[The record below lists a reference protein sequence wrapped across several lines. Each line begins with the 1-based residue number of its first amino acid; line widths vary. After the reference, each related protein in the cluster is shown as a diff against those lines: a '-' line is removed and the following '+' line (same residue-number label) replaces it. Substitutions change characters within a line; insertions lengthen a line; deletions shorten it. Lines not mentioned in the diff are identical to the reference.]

1 MSIPFSR
8 RDFLQAAAAIIG
20 STYPEVRGFATA
32 VNSSASPTVRE
43 LKGRGKLFPADL
55 EAFEWSQF
63 QAAGYPVPVTGIV
76 YRQMLASW
84 SQFGAGSGIRPAS
97 GVPMGGIDT
106 GAFGYSS
113 IFNHYTPQ
121 GGPLNTP
128 YLGLGIGDK
137 VWVLTSRR
145 TKNYAGD
152 CRPSLG
158 PPMTFF
164 ETPGLAEINGVDYW
178 GHYPIADTQ
187 FQTDA
192 PVSVG
197 VRSWAPFIPGDSKTS
212 NTPGAIFEVHLANS
226 TSEKQTGTL
235 AFSFPGFGAH
245 RSRDEIVGWTDLS
258 TTPVLSAPHVER
270 RNAPEGLNGTWV
282 EDKAWGMSYVL
293 AALDETGVRVGGA
306 MGVDGSKWTKIVTG
320 LPPAVQETGDD
331 GGSSV
336 AIDFGLAPHSEKVV
350 RIVLAWYA
358 PVWEGNGNP
367 GTGGKVIY
375 TRDLAN
381 YHDGQVDPKGGPG
394 STGKSYTHMYAS
406 RFADAGAVATFL
418 ARHHAPLLKRII
430 AWQSE
435 IYSEKNLPGFLADM
449 LVNAFYYFGPCSIWA
464 QAKPPIGD
472 WCKPEDGLF
481 ALSEA
486 PRSCAHMNTFQNAAI
501 GGPFLSMFFP
511 DLALS
516 TLRAFR
522 AAQNEEGN
530 LPCVLGLWM
539 DVAFPLGYEYQKV
552 MNPGNYLGLLHWQ
565 WKSSGGEDF
574 LREFYPS
581 AKRLMEYSISLRK
594 DMGLEQILAMPP
606 GGGAEWFEDR
616 TMYGYEAFAGSYRLM
631 GAELMREWAKAN
643 GDEDY
648 ARKMDATIHAG
659 KEALE
664 KYLWRGDHY
673 LVYNDPTTGKTFDAF
688 YTPQLDGQY
697 FAHVS
702 GAPRVLPK
710 ENVEKILTVLRE
722 KVCKI
727 SKFGIPPNYSNPDGS
742 MWTGSSNPYMA
753 GKYVYTNHQVFW
765 LATLSI
771 YEGHKEFALDL
782 LQKQLHQYCCRWGY
796 MWDGVNCCS
805 GYGDDGEISYGWDY
819 WFNWSIWMVAAALA
833 GGDFT
838 VLLKPG
844 GLADRVKK
852 AGAGSETPSPH
863 QPFTL

>member
-1 MSIPFSR
+1 MTQFSR
-8 RDFLQAAAAIIG
+8 RDFMQAAAAMVG
-20 STYPEVRGFATA
+20 SVYLEDGLMASTA
-32 VNSSASPTVRE
+32 PSPGTAAIHE
-43 LKGRGKLFPADL
+43 LKGLGRLFPSGL
-55 EAFEWSQF
+55 EAFDWSNF
-63 QAAGYPVPVTGIV
+63 HAAGYRVPVTGIA
-76 YRQMLASW
+76 YRQEQASW
-84 SQFGAGSGIRPAS
+84 SQFGAGSGIRPVS
-97 GVPMGGIDT
+97 GVPLGGIDT
-106 GAFGYSS
+106 GALYIEASGALGYSS

-128 YLGLGIGDK
+128 YLGLAVGGK
-137 VWVLTSRR
+137 TWVLTSRR

-164 ETPGLAEINGVDYW
+164 ETPGLEEINGVDYW
-178 GHYPIADTQ
+178 GHYPVADTQ
-187 FQTDA
+187 FYTDA
-192 PVSVG
+192 PVSVS
-197 VRSWAPFIPGDSKTS
+197 VRAWAPFFPGDSKAS
-212 NTPGAIFEVHLANS
+212 NTPGAIFEVHLTN
-226 TSEKQTGTL
+226 TSAQEQSGTL
-235 AFSFPGFGAH
+235 AFSFPGFHDH
-245 RSRDEIVGWTDLS
+245 RSRDEIIGWTDLA
-258 TTPVLSAPHVER
+258 TKPVLPHQHVER
-270 RNAPEGLNGTWV
+270 REPPQGMRGTWA
-282 EDKAWGMSYVL
+282 EDKGWGMSYVL
-293 AALDETGVRVGGA
+293 GALEESEVRVGGPL
-306 MGVDGSKWTKIVTG
+306 GVDGAKWTRIG
-320 LPPAVQETGDD
+320 SELPPFIAESSDD
-331 GGSSV
+331 GGSSLAV
-336 AIDFGLAPHSEKVV
+336 DFRIPPQSEKVV

-358 PVWEGNGNP
+358 PKWEGNGNP
-367 GTGGKVIY
+367 GTGGKVVY

-406 RFADAGAVATFL
+406 RFADAGEVATYL
-418 ARHHAPLLKRII
+418 ARNHTSLLKRVI

-435 IYSEKNLPGFLADM
+435 IYGDKTLPGFLKDV

-464 QAKPPIGD
+464 QAKAPIGD

-530 LPCVLGLWM
+530 IPCVLGLWM

-552 MNPGNYLGLLHWQ
+552 MNPGNYLGQLHWQ
-565 WKSSGGEDF
+565 WKSTGDDAF
-574 LREFYPS
+574 FKEFYPS
-581 AKRLMEYSISLRK
+581 AKSLMEYSITLHK
-594 DMGLEQILAMPP
+594 DMGPEQILAMPP
-606 GGGAEWFEDR
+606 GGGVEWFEDR
-616 TMYGYEAFAGSYRLM
+616 TMYGFEILAGSYRLM
-631 GAELMREWAKAN
+631 GAELMQEWAVKA
-643 GDEDY
+643 GDVEY
-648 ARKMDATIHAG
+648 VKKMETTIRAG

-664 KYLWRGDHY
+664 KHLWRGDHY
-673 LVYNDPTTGKTFDAF
+673 LVYNDPKSDQKFDAY

-697 FAHVS
+697 YAFIS

-710 ENVEKILTVLRE
+710 ENVEKILATLRD

-727 SKFGIPPNYSNPDGS
+727 SKLGIPPNYSNPDGTP
-742 MWTGSSNPYMA
+742 WTGSSNPYMA

-765 LATLSI
+765 LSTLSI
-771 YEGHKEFALDL
+771 YEGHREFGLDL
-782 LQKQLHQYCCRWGY
+782 LHKQLYNYCCRWGY
-796 MWDGVNCCS
+796 LWDGVNCCS

-819 WFNWSIWMVAAALA
+819 WFNWSIWLAAGALA

-852 AGAGSETPSPH
+852 AAA
-863 QPFTL
+863 LNA